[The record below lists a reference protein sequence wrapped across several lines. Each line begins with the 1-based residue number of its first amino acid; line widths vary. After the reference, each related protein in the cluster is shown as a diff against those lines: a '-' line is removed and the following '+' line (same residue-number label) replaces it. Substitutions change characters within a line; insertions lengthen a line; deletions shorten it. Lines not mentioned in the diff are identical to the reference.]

1 MAGSKHKCICGF
13 SMYFH
18 TLLFRRQTIFH
29 SCQHMSFVCVPTF
42 LQWKLLLNFWYL
54 VINYLMFYLSLPF
67 FPSQTEDILV
77 KLPLEDYS
85 KGQVGCKTYK
95 NYFTAGTDWL
105 VIIFLILVNIAAQV
119 RKGVYFGLCPQFG
132 IYIYLYF
139 IWASLVAQTVKRL
152 PAMLETPVRFLGQED
167 PLEKEMSIHSSTL
180 VWKIPWTEKP
190 DRL

>member
-1 MAGSKHKCICGF
+1 
-13 SMYFH
+13 
-18 TLLFRRQTIFH
+18 
-29 SCQHMSFVCVPTF
+29 
-42 LQWKLLLNFWYL
+42 
-54 VINYLMFYLSLPF
+54 MFYLLLPF

-95 NYFTAGTDWL
+95 NYFTAGTHWS
-105 VIIFLILVNIAAQV
+105 IIILLILVNIAAQV
-119 RKGVYFGLCPQFG
+119 NKDVYFGLCPQFG

-167 PLEKEMSIHSSTL
+167 PLEMELSIHSSTL

-190 DRL
+190 DRLQFMGSRRVGHD